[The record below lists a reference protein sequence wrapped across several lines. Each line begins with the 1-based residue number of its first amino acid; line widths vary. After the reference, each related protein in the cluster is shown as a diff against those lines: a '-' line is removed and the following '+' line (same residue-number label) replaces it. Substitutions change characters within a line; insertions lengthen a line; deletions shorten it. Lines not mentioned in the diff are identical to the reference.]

1 MSENEQEQPH
11 MPLPRTRP
19 KPDTVEDNET
29 LEQARARRARERA
42 SFNRLREL
50 TADCNESE
58 PHQEC

>member
-1 MSENEQEQPH
+1 